1 MKLIYLDNASTTQV
15 DERVLEKMLP
25 FFMEKFA
32 NPATKWTSSLSKEV
46 DTYVVQ
52 ARSDVAN
59 LIGAETDEIF
69 FTSGGTESDNTALKG
84 IALANRE
91 KGNEIISTKIE
102 HEAIIKPLE
111 TLEKMGFIIKFV
123 NVDKYGFVDP
133 GEIRNLVSKKTI
145 LISIMHA
152 NNEIG
157 TLEPVEEIGK
167 IAKEYKIYFHTDA
180 VQTVGH
186 MPINVKEMNIDL
198 LSLSAHKFY
207 GPKGVGAIYIRKG
220 TRIEPFMEGGG
231 QENGLRSGTLNTT
244 GIVGL
249 GEAAKIAKKEM
260 DLDDSKVRNIRN
272 SLWKKI
278 KEQIPEVFLNG
289 PEMDK
294 RLSGNLNF
302 LIKGIRNEPLLVS
315 LNEKGIIAGGG
326 SACSA
331 GSKEPSHVLK
341 SIGINPEDFFSG
353 IRITIGKF
361 NREEEIDTIV
371 ENLRNCVNKLRE
383 LSPFWKKGK

>member
-1 MKLIYLDNASTTQV
+1 MAIIYLDNAATTQV
-15 DERVLEKMLP
+15 DERVLKKMLP
-25 FFMEKFA
+25 FFTEKFA
-32 NPATKWTSSLSKEV
+32 NPATKWTSSISKEV
-46 DTYVVQ
+46 DIYVEQ
-52 ARSDVAN
+52 ARVDVAS
-59 LIGAETDEIF
+59 LIEADPDEIF

-84 IALANRE
+84 VALANCE
-91 KGNEIISTKIE
+91 NGNEIISTKIE

-111 TLEKMGFIIKFV
+111 TLEKMGFIIKFI
-123 NVDKYGFVDP
+123 NVDKYGFVEP
-133 GEIRNLVSKKTI
+133 GEIKNLVSKKTI

-157 TLEPVEEIGK
+157 TIEPIEEIGE
-167 IAKEYKIYFHTDA
+167 IAKENKIYFHTDA

-186 MPINVKEMNIDL
+186 IPINVKQLNIDL

-220 TRIEPFMEGGG
+220 TKIDPFMEGGG
-231 QENGLRSGTLNTT
+231 QEEGIRSGTLNTT
-244 GIVGL
+244 GIIGL

-260 DLDDSKVRNIRN
+260 DFDDKKVKNIRN

-278 KEQIPEVFLNG
+278 QEQIPGVFLNG
-289 PEMDK
+289 AEMDK

-302 LIKGIRNEPLLVS
+302 LVKGIRNEPLLVA
-315 LNEKGIIAGGG
+315 LNERDIIAGGG

-341 SIGINPEDFFSG
+341 TIGINAEDLFSG
-353 IRITIGKF
+353 IRMTIGKF
-361 NREEEIDTIV
+361 NREEEIDITV
-371 ENLRNCVNKLRE
+371 ENLKDYIKKLRE
-383 LSPFWKKGK
+383 LSPSWKEG

>member
-1 MKLIYLDNASTTQV
+1 MAIIYLDNAATTQV
-15 DERVLEKMLP
+15 DERVLKKMLP
-25 FFMEKFA
+25 FFTEKFA
-32 NPATKWTSSLSKEV
+32 NPATKWTSSISKEV
-46 DTYVVQ
+46 DIYVEQ
-52 ARSDVAN
+52 ARVDVAS
-59 LIGAETDEIF
+59 LIEADPDEIF

-84 IALANRE
+84 VALANRE
-91 KGNEIISTKIE
+91 KGDEIISTKIE

-123 NVDKYGFVDP
+123 NVDKYGLVDP
-133 GEIRNLVSKKTI
+133 GEIKNLVSKKTI

-157 TLEPVEEIGK
+157 TIEPIEEIGE
-167 IAKEYKIYFHTDA
+167 IAKENKIYFHTDA

-186 MPINVKEMNIDL
+186 IPINVKQLNIDL

-220 TRIEPFMEGGG
+220 TKIDPFMEGGG
-231 QENGLRSGTLNTT
+231 QEGGIRSGTLNTT
-244 GIVGL
+244 GIFGL

-260 DLDDSKVRNIRN
+260 DFDGEKVKNIRN

-278 KEQIPEVFLNG
+278 QEQIPGVFLNG
-289 PEMDK
+289 AEMGK

-302 LIKGIRNEPLLVS
+302 LVKGIRNEPLLVA
-315 LNEKGIIAGGG
+315 LNERGIIAGGG

-341 SIGINPEDFFSG
+341 AIGINAEDFFSG
-353 IRITIGKF
+353 IRMTIGKF
-361 NREEEIDTIV
+361 NREEEIDIIV
-371 ENLRNCVNKLRE
+371 ENLKDYVKKLRE
-383 LSPFWKKGK
+383 LSPSWKEG

>member
-1 MKLIYLDNASTTQV
+1 MAIIYLDNAATTQV
-15 DERVLEKMLP
+15 DERVLKKMLS
-25 FFMEKFA
+25 FFTEKFA
-32 NPATKWTSSLSKEV
+32 NPATKWTSSISKEV
-46 DTYVVQ
+46 DIYVEQ
-52 ARSDVAN
+52 ARVDVAS
-59 LIGAETDEIF
+59 LIEADPDEIF

-84 IALANRE
+84 VALANRE
-91 KGNEIISTKIE
+91 KGDEIISTKIE

-133 GEIRNLVSKKTI
+133 GEIKNLVSKKTI

-157 TLEPVEEIGK
+157 TIEPIEEIGE
-167 IAKEYKIYFHTDA
+167 IAKENKIYFHTDA

-186 MPINVKEMNIDL
+186 IPINVKQLNIDL

-220 TRIEPFMEGGG
+220 TKINPFMEGGG
-231 QENGLRSGTLNTT
+231 QEGGIRSGTLNTT
-244 GIVGL
+244 GIIGL
-249 GEAAKIAKKEM
+249 GKAAKIAKKEM
-260 DLDDSKVRNIRN
+260 DFDGEKVKNIRN

-278 KEQIPEVFLNG
+278 QEQIPGVFLNG
-289 PEMDK
+289 AEMGK

-302 LIKGIRNEPLLVS
+302 FVKGIRNEPLLVA
-315 LNEKGIIAGGG
+315 LNERGIIAGGG

-341 SIGINPEDFFSG
+341 AIGINTEDFFSE
-353 IRITIGKF
+353 IRMTVGKF
-361 NREEEIDTIV
+361 NREEEIDIIV
-371 ENLRNCVNKLRE
+371 ENLKDYVKKLRE
-383 LSPFWKKGK
+383 LSPS

>member
-1 MKLIYLDNASTTQV
+1 MAIIYLDNAATTQV
-15 DERVLEKMLP
+15 DERVLKKMLS
-25 FFMEKFA
+25 FFTEKFA
-32 NPATKWTSSLSKEV
+32 NPATKWTSSISKEV
-46 DTYVVQ
+46 DIYVEQ
-52 ARSDVAN
+52 ARVDVAS
-59 LIGAETDEIF
+59 LIEADPDEIF

-84 IALANRE
+84 VALANRE
-91 KGNEIISTKIE
+91 KGDEIISTKIE

-133 GEIRNLVSKKTI
+133 GEIKNLVSKKTI

-157 TLEPVEEIGK
+157 TIEPIEEIGE
-167 IAKEYKIYFHTDA
+167 IAKENKIYFHTDA

-186 MPINVKEMNIDL
+186 ISINVKQLNIDL

-220 TRIEPFMEGGG
+220 TKINPFMEGGG
-231 QENGLRSGTLNTT
+231 QEGGIRSGTLNTT
-244 GIVGL
+244 GIIGL
-249 GEAAKIAKKEM
+249 GKAAKIAKKEM
-260 DLDDSKVRNIRN
+260 DFDGEKVKNIRN

-278 KEQIPEVFLNG
+278 QEQIPGVFLNG
-289 PEMDK
+289 AEMGK

-302 LIKGIRNEPLLVS
+302 LVKGIRNEPLLVA
-315 LNEKGIIAGGG
+315 LNERGIIAGGG

-341 SIGINPEDFFSG
+341 AIGINTEDFFSE
-353 IRITIGKF
+353 IRMTVGKF
-361 NREEEIDTIV
+361 NREEEIDIIV
-371 ENLRNCVNKLRE
+371 ENLKDYVKKLRE
-383 LSPFWKKGK
+383 LSPS

>member
-1 MKLIYLDNASTTQV
+1 MAIIYLDNAATTQV
-15 DERVLEKMLP
+15 DERVLKKMLS
-25 FFMEKFA
+25 FFTEKFA
-32 NPATKWTSSLSKEV
+32 NPATKWTSSISKEV
-46 DTYVVQ
+46 DIYVEQ
-52 ARSDVAN
+52 ARVDVAS
-59 LIGAETDEIF
+59 LIEADPDEIF

-84 IALANRE
+84 VALANRE
-91 KGNEIISTKIE
+91 KGDEIISTKIE

-133 GEIRNLVSKKTI
+133 GEIKNLVSKKTI

-157 TLEPVEEIGK
+157 TIEPIEEIGE
-167 IAKEYKIYFHTDA
+167 IAKENKIYFHTDA

-186 MPINVKEMNIDL
+186 IPINVKQLNIDL

-220 TRIEPFMEGGG
+220 TKINPFMEGGG
-231 QENGLRSGTLNTT
+231 QEGGIRSGTLNTT
-244 GIVGL
+244 GIIGL
-249 GEAAKIAKKEM
+249 GKAAKIAKKEM
-260 DLDDSKVRNIRN
+260 DFDGEKVKNIRN

-278 KEQIPEVFLNG
+278 QEQIPGVFLNG
-289 PEMDK
+289 AEMSK

-302 LIKGIRNEPLLVS
+302 LVKGIRNEPLLVA
-315 LNEKGIIAGGG
+315 LNERGIIAGGG

-341 SIGINPEDFFSG
+341 AIGINTEDFFSE
-353 IRITIGKF
+353 IRMTVGKF
-361 NREEEIDTIV
+361 NREEEIDIIV
-371 ENLRNCVNKLRE
+371 ENLKDYVKKLRE
-383 LSPFWKKGK
+383 LSPS

>member
-1 MKLIYLDNASTTQV
+1 MAIIYLDNAATTQV
-15 DERVLEKMLP
+15 DERVLKKMFP
-25 FFMEKFA
+25 FFTEKFA
-32 NPATKWTSSLSKEV
+32 NPATKWTSSISKEV
-46 DTYVVQ
+46 DIYVEQ
-52 ARSDVAN
+52 ARVDVAS
-59 LIGAETDEIF
+59 LIEADPDEIF

-84 IALANRE
+84 VALAMRE
-91 KGNEIISTKIE
+91 NGNEIISTKIE

-133 GEIRNLVSKKTI
+133 DEIKNLVSKKTI

-157 TLEPVEEIGK
+157 TIEPIEEIGE
-167 IAKEYKIYFHTDA
+167 IAKENKIYFHTDA

-186 MPINVKEMNIDL
+186 IPINVKQLNIDL

-220 TRIEPFMEGGG
+220 TKIDPFMEGGG
-231 QENGLRSGTLNTT
+231 QEGGIRSGTLNTT
-244 GIVGL
+244 GIIGL
-249 GEAAKIAKKEM
+249 GEAAKITKKEM
-260 DLDDSKVRNIRN
+260 DFDGEKVKNIRN

-278 KEQIPEVFLNG
+278 QEQIPGVFLNG
-289 PEMDK
+289 AEMDK
-294 RLSGNLNF
+294 RLPGNLNF
-302 LIKGIRNEPLLVS
+302 LVKGIRNEPLLVA
-315 LNEKGIIAGGG
+315 LNERGIIAGGG

-341 SIGINPEDFFSG
+341 TIGINAEDLFSG
-353 IRITIGKF
+353 IRMTIGKF
-361 NREEEIDTIV
+361 NREEEIDIIV
-371 ENLRNCVNKLRE
+371 ENLKDYVKKLRE
-383 LSPFWKKGK
+383 LSPSWKEG

>member
-1 MKLIYLDNASTTQV
+1 MAIIYLDNAATTQV
-15 DERVLEKMLP
+15 DERVLKKMLS
-25 FFMEKFA
+25 FFTEKFA
-32 NPATKWTSSLSKEV
+32 NPATKWTSSISKEV
-46 DTYVVQ
+46 DIYVEQ
-52 ARSDVAN
+52 ARVDVAS
-59 LIGAETDEIF
+59 LIEADPDEIF

-84 IALANRE
+84 VALANRE
-91 KGNEIISTKIE
+91 KGDEIISTKIE

-133 GEIRNLVSKKTI
+133 GEIKNLVSKKTI

-157 TLEPVEEIGK
+157 TIEPIEEIGE
-167 IAKEYKIYFHTDA
+167 IAKENKIYFHTDA

-186 MPINVKEMNIDL
+186 IPINVKQLNIDL

-220 TRIEPFMEGGG
+220 TKINPFMEGGG
-231 QENGLRSGTLNTT
+231 QEGGIRSGTLNTT
-244 GIVGL
+244 GIIGL
-249 GEAAKIAKKEM
+249 GKAAKIAKKEM
-260 DLDDSKVRNIRN
+260 DFDGEKVKNIRN

-278 KEQIPEVFLNG
+278 QEQIPGVFLNG
-289 PEMDK
+289 AEMGK

-302 LIKGIRNEPLLVS
+302 LVKGIRNEPLLVA
-315 LNEKGIIAGGG
+315 LNERGIIAGGG

-341 SIGINPEDFFSG
+341 AIGINAEDFFSE
-353 IRITIGKF
+353 IRMTVGKF
-361 NREEEIDTIV
+361 NREEEIDIIV
-371 ENLRNCVNKLRE
+371 ENLKDYVKKLRE
-383 LSPFWKKGK
+383 LSPS

>member
-1 MKLIYLDNASTTQV
+1 MAIIYLDNAATTQV
-15 DERVLEKMLP
+15 DERVLKKMLP
-25 FFMEKFA
+25 FFTEKFA
-32 NPATKWTSSLSKEV
+32 NPATKWTSSISKEI
-46 DTYVVQ
+46 DIYVEQ
-52 ARSDVAN
+52 ARVDVAS
-59 LIGAETDEIF
+59 LIEADPDEIF

-84 IALANRE
+84 VALANRE
-91 KGNEIISTKIE
+91 KGDEIISTKIE

-133 GEIRNLVSKKTI
+133 GEIKNLVSKKTI

-157 TLEPVEEIGK
+157 TIEPIEEIGE
-167 IAKEYKIYFHTDA
+167 IAKENKIYFHTDA

-186 MPINVKEMNIDL
+186 ISINVKQLNIDL

-220 TRIEPFMEGGG
+220 TKINPFMEGGG
-231 QENGLRSGTLNTT
+231 QEGGIRSGTLNTT
-244 GIVGL
+244 GIIGL
-249 GEAAKIAKKEM
+249 GKAAKIAKKEM
-260 DLDDSKVRNIRN
+260 DFDGEKVKNIRN

-278 KEQIPEVFLNG
+278 QEQIPGVFLNG
-289 PEMDK
+289 AEMGK

-302 LIKGIRNEPLLVS
+302 LVKGIRNEPLLVA
-315 LNEKGIIAGGG
+315 LNERGIIAGGG

-341 SIGINPEDFFSG
+341 AIGINTEDFFSE
-353 IRITIGKF
+353 IRMTVGKF
-361 NREEEIDTIV
+361 NREEEIDIIV
-371 ENLRNCVNKLRE
+371 ENLKDYVKKLRE
-383 LSPFWKKGK
+383 LSPS

>member
-1 MKLIYLDNASTTQV
+1 MAIIYLDNAATTQV
-15 DERVLEKMLP
+15 DERVLKKMLP
-25 FFMEKFA
+25 FFTEKFA
-32 NPATKWTSSLSKEV
+32 NPATKWTSSISKEV
-46 DTYVVQ
+46 DIYVEQ
-52 ARSDVAN
+52 ARVDVAS
-59 LIGAETDEIF
+59 LIEADPDEIF

-84 IALANRE
+84 VALANRE
-91 KGNEIISTKIE
+91 KGDEIISTKIE
-102 HEAIIKPLE
+102 HKAIIKPLE

-133 GEIRNLVSKKTI
+133 GEIKKLVSKKTI

-157 TLEPVEEIGK
+157 TIEPIEEIGE
-167 IAKEYKIYFHTDA
+167 IAKENKIYFHTDA

-186 MPINVKEMNIDL
+186 IPINVKQLNIDL

-220 TRIEPFMEGGG
+220 TKIDPFMEGGG
-231 QENGLRSGTLNTT
+231 QEGGIRSGTLNTT
-244 GIVGL
+244 GIIGL

-260 DLDDSKVRNIRN
+260 DFDSEKVKNIRN

-278 KEQIPEVFLNG
+278 QEQIPDVFLNG

-302 LIKGIRNEPLLVS
+302 LVKGIRNEPLLVA
-315 LNEKGIIAGGG
+315 LNERGIIAGGG

-331 GSKEPSHVLK
+331 GSKEPSYVLK
-341 SIGINPEDFFSG
+341 AIGINAEDFFSG
-353 IRITIGKF
+353 IRMTIGKF
-361 NREEEIDTIV
+361 NREEEIDIII
-371 ENLRNCVNKLRE
+371 ENLKDYVKKLRE
-383 LSPFWKKGK
+383 LSPSWKEG

>member
-1 MKLIYLDNASTTQV
+1 MAIIYLDNAATTQV
-15 DERVLEKMLP
+15 DERVLKKMLP
-25 FFMEKFA
+25 FFTEKFA
-32 NPATKWTSSLSKEV
+32 NPATKWTSSISKEV
-46 DTYVVQ
+46 DIYVEQ
-52 ARSDVAN
+52 ARVDVAS
-59 LIGAETDEIF
+59 LIEADPDEIF

-84 IALANRE
+84 VALANRE
-91 KGNEIISTKIE
+91 KGDEIISTKIE

-133 GEIRNLVSKKTI
+133 GEIKNLVSKKTI

-157 TLEPVEEIGK
+157 TIEPIEEIGE
-167 IAKEYKIYFHTDA
+167 IAKENKIYFHTDA

-186 MPINVKEMNIDL
+186 ISINVKQLNIDL

-220 TRIEPFMEGGG
+220 TKINPFMEGGG
-231 QENGLRSGTLNTT
+231 QEGGIRSGTLNTT
-244 GIVGL
+244 GIIGL
-249 GEAAKIAKKEM
+249 GKAAKIAKKEM
-260 DLDDSKVRNIRN
+260 DFDGEKVKNIRN

-278 KEQIPEVFLNG
+278 QEQIPGVFLNG
-289 PEMDK
+289 AEMGK

-302 LIKGIRNEPLLVS
+302 LVKGIRNEPLLVA
-315 LNEKGIIAGGG
+315 LNERGIIAGGG

-341 SIGINPEDFFSG
+341 AIGINTEDFFSE
-353 IRITIGKF
+353 IRMTVGKF
-361 NREEEIDTIV
+361 NREEEIDIIV
-371 ENLRNCVNKLRE
+371 ENLKDYVKKLRE
-383 LSPFWKKGK
+383 LSPS

>member
-1 MKLIYLDNASTTQV
+1 MAIIYLDNAATTQV
-15 DERVLEKMLP
+15 DERVLKKMLP
-25 FFMEKFA
+25 FFTEKFA
-32 NPATKWTSSLSKEV
+32 NPATKWTSSISKEV
-46 DTYVVQ
+46 DIYVEQ
-52 ARSDVAN
+52 ARVDVAS
-59 LIGAETDEIF
+59 LIEADPDEIF

-84 IALANRE
+84 VALANRE
-91 KGNEIISTKIE
+91 KGDEIISTKIE

-133 GEIRNLVSKKTI
+133 GEIKNLVSKKTI

-157 TLEPVEEIGK
+157 TIEPIEEIGE
-167 IAKEYKIYFHTDA
+167 IAKENKIYFHTDA

-186 MPINVKEMNIDL
+186 IPINVKQLNIDL

-220 TRIEPFMEGGG
+220 TKINPFMEGGG
-231 QENGLRSGTLNTT
+231 QEGGIRSGTLNTT
-244 GIVGL
+244 GIIGL
-249 GEAAKIAKKEM
+249 GKAAKIAKKEM
-260 DLDDSKVRNIRN
+260 DFDGEKVKNIRN

-278 KEQIPEVFLNG
+278 QEQIPGVFLNG
-289 PEMDK
+289 AEMGK

-302 LIKGIRNEPLLVS
+302 LVKGIRNEPLLVA
-315 LNEKGIIAGGG
+315 LNERGIIAGGG

-341 SIGINPEDFFSG
+341 AIGINTEDFFSE
-353 IRITIGKF
+353 IRMTVGKF
-361 NREEEIDTIV
+361 NREEEIDIIV
-371 ENLRNCVNKLRE
+371 ENLKDYVKKLRE
-383 LSPFWKKGK
+383 LSPS

>member
-1 MKLIYLDNASTTQV
+1 MAIIYLDNAATTQV
-15 DERVLEKMLP
+15 DERVLKKMLP
-25 FFMEKFA
+25 FFTEKFA
-32 NPATKWTSSLSKEV
+32 NPATKWTSSISKEI
-46 DTYVVQ
+46 DIYVEQ
-52 ARSDVAN
+52 ARVDVAS
-59 LIGAETDEIF
+59 LIEADPDEIF

-84 IALANRE
+84 VALANRE
-91 KGNEIISTKIE
+91 KGDEIISTKIE

-133 GEIRNLVSKKTI
+133 DEIKNLVSKKTI

-157 TLEPVEEIGK
+157 TIEPIEEIGE
-167 IAKEYKIYFHTDA
+167 IAKENKIYFHTDA

-186 MPINVKEMNIDL
+186 IPINVKQLNIDL

-220 TRIEPFMEGGG
+220 TKINPFMEGGG
-231 QENGLRSGTLNTT
+231 QEGGIRSGTLNTT
-244 GIVGL
+244 GIIGL
-249 GEAAKIAKKEM
+249 GKAAKIAKKEM
-260 DLDDSKVRNIRN
+260 DFDGEKVKNIRN

-278 KEQIPEVFLNG
+278 QEQIPGVFLNG
-289 PEMDK
+289 AEMGK

-302 LIKGIRNEPLLVS
+302 LVKGIRNEPLLVA
-315 LNEKGIIAGGG
+315 LNERGIIAGGG

-341 SIGINPEDFFSG
+341 AIGINTEDFFSE
-353 IRITIGKF
+353 IRMTVGKF
-361 NREEEIDTIV
+361 NREEEIDIIV
-371 ENLRNCVNKLRE
+371 ENLKDYVKKLRE
-383 LSPFWKKGK
+383 LSPS

>member
-1 MKLIYLDNASTTQV
+1 MAIIYLDNAATTQV
-15 DERVLEKMLP
+15 DERVLKKMLP
-25 FFMEKFA
+25 FFTEKFA
-32 NPATKWTSSLSKEV
+32 NPATKWTSSISKEV
-46 DTYVVQ
+46 DIYVEQ
-52 ARSDVAN
+52 ARVDVAS
-59 LIGAETDEIF
+59 LIEADPDEIF

-84 IALANRE
+84 VALANRE
-91 KGNEIISTKIE
+91 KGDEIISTKIE

-133 GEIRNLVSKKTI
+133 GEIKNLVSKKTI

-157 TLEPVEEIGK
+157 TIEPIEEIGE
-167 IAKEYKIYFHTDA
+167 IAKENKIYFHTDA

-186 MPINVKEMNIDL
+186 IPINVKQLNIDL

-220 TRIEPFMEGGG
+220 TKINPFMEGGG
-231 QENGLRSGTLNTT
+231 QEGGIRSGTLNTT
-244 GIVGL
+244 GIIGL

-260 DLDDSKVRNIRN
+260 DFDGEKVKNIRN

-278 KEQIPEVFLNG
+278 QEQIPGVFLNG
-289 PEMDK
+289 AEMGK

-302 LIKGIRNEPLLVS
+302 LVKGIRNEPLLVA
-315 LNEKGIIAGGG
+315 LNERGIIAGGG

-341 SIGINPEDFFSG
+341 AIGINAEDFFSE
-353 IRITIGKF
+353 IRMTVGKF
-361 NREEEIDTIV
+361 NREEEIDIIV
-371 ENLRNCVNKLRE
+371 ENLKDYVKKLRE
-383 LSPFWKKGK
+383 LSPS

>member
-1 MKLIYLDNASTTQV
+1 M
-15 DERVLEKMLP
+15 
-25 FFMEKFA
+25 
-32 NPATKWTSSLSKEV
+32 
-46 DTYVVQ
+46 DTYVEQ

-59 LIGAETDEIF
+59 LIGAESDEIF

-84 IALANRE
+84 VALANRE

-102 HEAIIKPLE
+102 HEAILKPLE
-111 TLEKMGFIIKFV
+111 TLAEMGFSIKFV
-123 NVDKYGFVDP
+123 NTDKYGFFNPDEVKK
-133 GEIRNLVSKKTI
+133 LVSKKTI

-157 TLEPVEEIGK
+157 TIEPVEEIGK
-167 IAKEYKIYFHTDA
+167 LAKEYEIYFHTDA

-186 MPINVKEMNIDL
+186 LPINVKEMNVDL

-244 GIVGL
+244 GIIGL

-260 DLDDSKVRNIRN
+260 ELDDLKVKNIRN

-315 LNEKGIIAGGG
+315 LNERGIIAGGG

-341 SIGINPEDFFSG
+341 SIGINPEDYFSG
-353 IRITIGKF
+353 IRMTIGKF

-371 ENLRNCVNKLRE
+371 ENLKDCVNKLRE
-383 LSPFWKKGK
+383 LSPFWKEGE